1 MDHRRV
7 PVDLPEVNLPE
18 SKRGGHLNR
27 SEAIGEA
34 LRQACRRSPV
44 TLALLLAAPVS
55 AQDYGATAP
64 EKPAGLNFDVGVMF
78 DDNVTRSFGA
88 GQKLSDSVFTLNGNK
103 SQIVPLGDN
112 TRMVVTGFV
121 GAERYRKYIGLSR
134 VFAGVQGQYQYRP
147 SADFDSPIY
156 ALLAR
161 VSGDGYETAQRDG
174 TRYSLA
180 LTYRKPLTDRIE
192 LFAALT
198 RNQRHTASQVFS
210 TRETSIRANL
220 DYAWSSKVTL
230 FLTGEYRR
238 GDVVSTGLPT
248 LANVDVATAIT
259 RDNAF
264 SDTARFAYRTN
275 AETGLATFGLNY
287 AIDEKHALDF
297 SMRRVKST
305 PFIQPNYNGAEHVSY
320 SVTQFS
326 LAYLFS
332 F

>member
-1 MDHRRV
+1 MLVR
-7 PVDLPEVNLPE
+7 E

-34 LRQACRRSPV
+34 ARQTCRRCFFTIAVLVP
-44 TLALLLAAPVS
+44 ALFSAVS
-55 AQDYGATAP
+55 AQEYGAAAP

-78 DDNVTRSFGA
+78 DDNVTRSFGP

-103 SQIVPLGDN
+103 SQIVQLGDN
-112 TRMVVTGFV
+112 TRVVVTGFF
-121 GAERYRKYIGLSR
+121 GAERFRKYIGLSR

-147 SADFDSPIY
+147 AADFDSPIY

-174 TRYSLA
+174 TRYTVA
-180 LTYRKPLTDRIE
+180 LTFRKPLTDRIE
-192 LFAALT
+192 LFAAFS
-198 RNQRHTASQVFS
+198 RNERHTASQVFS

-220 DYAWSSKVTL
+220 DYAWSGKVTI
-230 FLTGEYRR
+230 FMTGEYRR

-275 AETGLATFGLNY
+275 AETGLATLGLNY